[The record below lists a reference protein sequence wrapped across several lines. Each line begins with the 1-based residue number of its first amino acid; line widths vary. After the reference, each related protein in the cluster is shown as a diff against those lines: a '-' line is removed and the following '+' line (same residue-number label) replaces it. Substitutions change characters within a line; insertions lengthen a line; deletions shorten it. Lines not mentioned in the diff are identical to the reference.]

1 LIVKGAIDMKKV
13 IIPIVVFFLL
23 ITTLMSAYIVRE
35 DEYAC
40 INRFGKIIDIKSSAG
55 LYFKVPF
62 VDNKFVLPKKK
73 ILYDLKPSDVLTGDK
88 KAMVVD
94 NYVLWEI
101 SDPLK
106 FYQSVSLISEAEKRL
121 DAAVYNAVK
130 NTMGTL
136 EQASIINENLSGRGE
151 LDTVITSEVANQIK
165 PYGIDIKDVRIKK
178 LDLPVENEEYVYKRM
193 ISEREKIA
201 EQYIAEGAY
210 EAQKIK
216 NEVDKQVTIMISEA
230 KAKEQELLG
239 EGEAEHIKILADAYS
254 GEKMEFYEF
263 IRSLEALKASLK
275 GDKTLVLP
283 IDSPLT
289 KYLVKDK

>member
-151 LDTVITSEVANQIK
+151 LDKVITSEVANQIK

>member
-1 LIVKGAIDMKKV
+1 MKKV
-13 IIPIVVFFLL
+13 FVFLVAFFAV
-23 ITTLMSAYIVRE
+23 ITILMSAYIVRE

-40 INRFGKIIDIKSSAG
+40 VKRFGKVIEIKASAG
-55 LYFKVPF
+55 LYFKAPF
-62 VDNKFVLPKKK
+62 TDSKFVLPKKK
-73 ILYDLKPSDVLTGDK
+73 ILYDLQPSNVLTEDK

-94 NYVLWEI
+94 NYVIWEI
-101 SDPLK
+101 SDPLE
-106 FYQSVSLISEAEKRL
+106 FYKSVSMVSEAEKRI

-136 EQASIINENLSGRGE
+136 KQTSIINEELSGRGE
-151 LDTVITSEVANQIK
+151 FNEVVTKEVANQIK
-165 PYGIDIKDVRIKK
+165 PYGIEIKDVKIKR
-178 LDLPVENEEYVYKRM
+178 LDLPVENEESVFKRM

-201 EQYIAEGAY
+201 EQFVAEGDY

-239 EGEAEHIKILADAYS
+239 EGEAEHIRILADAYS
-254 GEKMEFYEF
+254 GDKMDFYEF
-263 IRSLEALKASLK
+263 IRTLEAMKTSLK

-283 IDSPLT
+283 LDSPLT
-289 KYLVKDK
+289 KYLVNDK

>member
-1 LIVKGAIDMKKV
+1 MKKLV
-13 IIPIVVFFLL
+13 IPVVAFCALL
-23 ITTLMSAYIVRE
+23 AILMSAYVVKE
-35 DEYAC
+35 DEFAC
-40 INRFGKIIDIKSSAG
+40 VKRFGKVVDIKDSAG
-55 LYFKVPF
+55 LYFKLPF
-62 VDNKFVLPKKK
+62 IDSKFVLPKKK
-73 ILYDLKPSDVLTGDK
+73 ILYNLQPSNVLTEDK

-101 SDPLK
+101 NDPLE
-106 FYQSVSLISEAEKRL
+106 FYKSVGLVSEAEKRI

-130 NTMGTL
+130 NTLGTL
-136 EQASIINENLSGRGE
+136 KQTNIINEKLSARGE
-151 LDTVITSEVANQIK
+151 FNEAVTEEVANQIK
-165 PYGIDIKDVRIKK
+165 HYGIDIIDVKIKR
-178 LDLPVENEEYVYKRM
+178 LDLPVENEESVYKRM

-201 EQYIAEGAY
+201 EQYIAEGDY

-216 NEVDKQVTIMISEA
+216 NEVEKEVTILISQA

-239 EGEAEHIKILADAYS
+239 EGEAEYMKILADAYS
-254 GEKMEFYEF
+254 GDKLEFYEF

-289 KYLVKDK
+289 KYLVNDK